1 MKRRST
7 RKFVFASRR
16 FQPGEGPRGLL
27 CNCEIF
33 EPSFQ
38 ALIWRPRTKYVG
50 CLLCVMMSLC
60 FVPGKCAICKSALP
74 HTIVLCRC
82 VYTYY
87 IHSQAKHTDLGPG
100 PGIPSRQVFELCCC
114 EIIDLLFS
122 KEQQWMDA
130 GLAIFHTY
138 LCLMV
143 PSVFILYKFYKIEKN
158 YVRVSGKVY

>member
-100 PGIPSRQVFELCCC
+100 PGIPSSQVFELCCC

-122 KEQQWMDA
+122 KEQQGMNACRSGHLPHLFMFDGA
-130 GLAIFHTY
+130 QCFHT
-138 LCLMV
+138 V
-143 PSVFILYKFYKIEKN
+143 QILQN
-158 YVRVSGKVY
+158 

>member
-1 MKRRST
+1 MCDDVSLFCSGKMRNLQVST
-7 RKFVFASRR
+7 SSHYCTV
-16 FQPGEGPRGLL
+16 P
-27 CNCEIF
+27 
-33 EPSFQ
+33 
-38 ALIWRPRTKYVG
+38 
-50 CLLCVMMSLC
+50 LCV
-60 FVPGKCAICKSALP
+60 
-74 HTIVLCRC
+74 
-82 VYTYY
+82 Y
-87 IHSQAKHTDLGPG
+87 IHTTYTARLNIQIHTGPG